1 MQIIQL
7 HLFVSLI
14 ISSKG
19 TSLSDGEGQIVSV
32 LAHAVYVPHLF
43 VSSLLVQN
51 YAIQRVF

>member
-32 LAHAVYVPHLF
+32 LAHAVCVLHLF
-43 VSSLLVQN
+43 VPSLLVQN